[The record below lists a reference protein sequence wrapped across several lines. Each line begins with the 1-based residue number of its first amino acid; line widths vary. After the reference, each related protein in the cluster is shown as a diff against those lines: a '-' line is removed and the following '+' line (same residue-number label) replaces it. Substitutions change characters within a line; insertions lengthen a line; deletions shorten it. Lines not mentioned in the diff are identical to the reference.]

1 MLNPFFV
8 KICFFI
14 LLIFNVLFLII
25 KTIPRYIV
33 LALVYFEIRYRETGK
48 Y

>member
-14 LLIFNVLFLII
+14 LLIVNVLFLII
-25 KTIPRYIV
+25 KFMPSYIL
-33 LALVYFEIRYRETGK
+33 LALIYFEIRYRGTGK